1 MKRFLYVGPP
11 ELRAHAT
18 QTARF
23 QIQNAADVLAW
34 AQTQPRGEPFV
45 ATFIVDARGALW
57 IADRR
62 TEHIACAR
70 SENVQTA
77 GELEFALNKHAVEV
91 VAASNQS
98 TRFCPRIESWAAL
111 EHALDIA
118 GLAHPTSWTAAFEFR
133 RCAKCDALNIVKD
146 DWFVCA
152 TCDADLPL
160 EWNIGNEVA
169 P

>member
-1 MKRFLYVGPP
+1 MRRFFYVGPP

-23 QIQNAADVLAW
+23 QVQSEADVLAW
-34 AQTQPRGEPFV
+34 LQAQRRGEPFV
-45 ATFIVDARGALW
+45 ATFIVDARGDLW

-70 SENVQTA
+70 DRDVQTA
-77 GELEFALNKHAVEV
+77 GELEFEVSEPIVEV
-91 VAASNQS
+91 VQASNQS
-98 TRFCPRIESWAAL
+98 TGFCPRAESWIAL
-111 EHALDIA
+111 ERALDVA
-118 GLAHPTSWTAAFEFR
+118 GLAHPKAWTRAFEFR
-133 RCAKCDALNIVKD
+133 RCQMCDALNIVKD

-160 EWNIGNEVA
+160 EWNIGNETF
-169 P
+169 